1 MRAEVASFM
10 FIDSHAHLDMPQF
23 EEDLPDVLGRA
34 TEAGV
39 DAILT
44 CATSM
49 ESSALAVRIAGRFPR
64 VFAAVGIHP
73 HHAVQCTPE
82 ALSSL
87 REMATHPKVVALGE
101 MGLDFYRHL
110 CPSEIQIRAFRS
122 QIQLA
127 KELGKPLVVHDRD
140 AHGLVIRVLEEENA
154 GQVGGV
160 LHCFSGDTSMARKCL
175 DMGFHLSV
183 PGSVTFR
190 NATQMWNVVR
200 YIPLDRLLLETDCP
214 FLAPVPFR
222 GKRNEPC
229 YIRYTAEKVA
239 NILRTPV
246 ERVAFQTKENA
257 AKLFGLGDALGQLDR
272 SEHP

>member
-1 MRAEVASFM
+1 MLAEVFSFM

-23 EEDLPDVLGRA
+23 EEDLPDVVGRA
-34 TEAGV
+34 MEAGV
-39 DAILT
+39 EAILT
-44 CATSM
+44 CATSV

-73 HHAVQCTPE
+73 HHARQCTPE

-87 REMATHPKVVALGE
+87 REMVAHPKVVALGE

-160 LHCFSGDTSMARKCL
+160 LHCFSGDASMARKCL
-175 DMGFHLSV
+175 DMGFYLSV

-190 NATQMWNVVR
+190 NATQMRNVVR
-200 YIPLDRLLLETDCP
+200 YIPLGRLLLETDCP

-239 NILRTPV
+239 NILKTPV
-246 ERVAFQTKENA
+246 ERVAFQTRENA
-257 AKLFGLGDALGQLDR
+257 VKLFGLGDALGQLHR
-272 SEHP
+272 SEHS